1 MKKLMVLCGLVFLVS
16 CASNT
21 KQQVQEEKM
30 QVRGHMS
37 KQEMNDRMIK
47 ILDSSKKL
55 SEKQREDFLALHSSV
70 MQDVRTINDE
80 IRRLKIVLFKNL
92 AEGDYKR
99 KKIDTIKK
107 QIVVQYNKRLNLM
120 FDALYK
126 IQKILGVG
134 SRDFYQNEWF
144 PVHFTL

>member
-1 MKKLMVLCGLVFLVS
+1 MD
-16 CASNT
+16 
-21 KQQVQEEKM
+21 
-30 QVRGHMS
+30 
-37 KQEMNDRMIK
+37 MNERMTK
-47 ILDSSKKL
+47 ILDSAKSL
-55 SEKQREDFLALHSSV
+55 SPKQKEEFLDLHSKI
-70 MQDVRTINDE
+70 MFDVRTINNE
-80 IRRLKIVLFKNL
+80 IRRLKIVLFKSL

-99 KKIDTIKK
+99 RKIDTIKK
-107 QIVVQYNKRLNLM
+107 QIVKQYNKRLNLM